1 MSLILKAAG
10 NEDIIE
16 DRSEV
21 EKSAEWRLVTN
32 VESSPNTDL
41 HSMPMSLALAKG
53 HAEGMKDN
61 VKSPPIKKSVF
72 VSESSQIKLDAVD
85 KNAGDD
91 DHMGG

>member
-1 MSLILKAAG
+1 MCGI
-10 NEDIIE
+10 
-16 DRSEV
+16 
-21 EKSAEWRLVTN
+21 
-32 VESSPNTDL
+32 
-41 HSMPMSLALAKG
+41 G